1 MIAQLLAFHSNHGL
15 LCMFNIPMTTFSFS
29 IQYGMTSVIFKI
41 FLYKKVFCDSFHR
54 LESSDLTLFVRF
66 IQTVVFLVK
75 SCKEEPSGKVTVET
89 AGARG
94 WG

>member
-1 MIAQLLAFHSNHGL
+1 MIFCS
-15 LCMFNIPMTTFSFS
+15 
-29 IQYGMTSVIFKI
+29 
-41 FLYKKVFCDSFHR
+41 KKKCIVCDSVHHLRF
-54 LESSDLTLFVRF
+54 SDVTLFVRF
-66 IQTVVFLVK
+66 IQIVVFLMK

>member
-1 MIAQLLAFHSNHGL
+1 M
-15 LCMFNIPMTTFSFS
+15 CNIPMTTFSFS